1 MTEYEKSEGFE
12 KELGAYGAVMFDPY
26 CGEPVG
32 WGFRL
37 LRHMGEERFNK
48 LQDFGELECLYPDW
62 YLVVKKISREQAIE
76 LYGEITA
83 EEFGPRGGWRS
94 ITFGS
99 KKFGS
104 TYLKPQKK

>member
-1 MTEYEKSEGFE
+1 MMEHEKPEGFGM
-12 KELGAYGAVMFDPY
+12 ELGAYDAVIFDGY

-37 LRHMGEERFNK
+37 LRHIGEERFNELRK
-48 LQDFGELECLYPDW
+48 FGELECLYPDW
-62 YLVVKKISREQAIE
+62 YLVVKKLSREQAIE

-83 EEFGPRGGWRS
+83 EEFGPRGGWKS
-94 ITFGS
+94 TTFGI

-104 TYLKPQKK
+104 TYLRPQKK